1 MKNLGTSHRTPR
13 TLFVLTITCAIL
25 LTMMPHASAQTS
37 NNRNRRPQRP
47 ALGRGSVDRRAA
59 VSRSQ
64 REIIREVRRELATL
78 PYYDVFDWLQFEVR
92 PDNSVILSGQTI
104 RPTLK
109 RDAESRLRDI
119 ESISRITNNIEV
131 LPLSPQDDRIRVA
144 VYRTL
149 FNFDSPLYRYA
160 LGAVPSIRI
169 IVNRGRVTLKGL
181 VNSEFDRNY
190 ANVQVRG
197 VPGIFEVTNELQ
209 IEGREAR

>member
-1 MKNLGTSHRTPR
+1 MKNLGTSRLAPH
-13 TLFVLTITCAIL
+13 VLSILIVTCMVS
-25 LTMMPHASAQTS
+25 MMSVSHAQT
-37 NNRNRRPQRP
+37 NRNRSQRP
-47 ALGRGSVDRRAA
+47 PLGRGRVDRSAA
-59 VSRSQ
+59 LSRTQ
-64 REIIREVRRELATL
+64 TQIIREVRRELATL

-92 PDNSVILSGQTI
+92 PDNSVILSGQTV

-119 ESISRITNNIEV
+119 ESISRVVNNIEV

-149 FNFDSPLYRYA
+149 FNNDSPLYRYA

-190 ANVQVRG
+190 ANVQVRS